1 MLEDIAILTGTTV
14 ISDDL
19 GADLSTLELDD
30 LGGATS
36 VRITKDNTTIVGG
49 NSEPS
54 AVEDGVAQI
63 ERQIETSTSDYDK
76 EKLEERRA
84 KLSGGV
90 AVIKVGAA
98 TEVEMKEKKDRVE
111 DALHATRA
119 AREEGILP
127 GGGVADPRSTYWKV
141 NTENDSQAAGVR
153 VIRSAI
159 EAPLRQILTN
169 AGLEAGVLV
178 ERIRTSNSL
187 SFGYNA
193 KTDEFGDMFQ
203 NSV

>member
-54 AVEDGVAQI
+54 AVEDRVAQI

-127 GGGVADPRSTYWKV
+127 GGG
-141 NTENDSQAAGVR
+141 
-153 VIRSAI
+153 
-159 EAPLRQILTN
+159 LH
-169 AGLEAGVLV
+169 
-178 ERIRTSNSL
+178 
-187 SFGYNA
+187 
-193 KTDEFGDMFQ
+193 
-203 NSV
+203 